1 MKRSPP
7 LPPSPLVFVFFFFF
21 GSNLNLS
28 FFNFFVDKDF
38 ITKNRNLVN
47 FEDLNKILN
56 SKIFL
61 YKDGQL
67 QAAHIILDIL

>member
-7 LPPSPLVFVFFFFF
+7 LPPSTLVFVFFFFF

-61 YKDGQL
+61 YKESQL
-67 QAAHIILDIL
+67 